1 MFQFRAFPP
10 YGYLI
15 HRTVLRYCLS
25 GFPHSEIPGSQLICS
40 SPRLIAACH
49 VLLRLL
55 MPRHSPCALI
65 SFTSKTVSRF
75 SGSRIMQDQQKS
87 VQQNCIYPFKSF
99 HNAVFYAVSYRALC
113 CLAFLFSVQ
122 FSRCKLRRMPEWW
135 RIAGSNR

>member
-15 HRTVLRYCLS
+15 HRTVPEYCPG

-65 SFTSKTVSRF
+65 SFTFGNDLSF
-75 SGSRIMQDQQKS
+75 PGSRIMQDQQKS
-87 VQQNCIYPFKSF
+87 VQQNCIYPFKKF
-99 HNAVFYAVSYRALC
+99 HNCCFSAALSRSPSVA
-113 CLAFLFSVQ
+113 LLLSFPLFSFQ
-122 FSRCKLRRMPEWW
+122 GACAAASDGGGE
-135 RIAGSNR
+135 